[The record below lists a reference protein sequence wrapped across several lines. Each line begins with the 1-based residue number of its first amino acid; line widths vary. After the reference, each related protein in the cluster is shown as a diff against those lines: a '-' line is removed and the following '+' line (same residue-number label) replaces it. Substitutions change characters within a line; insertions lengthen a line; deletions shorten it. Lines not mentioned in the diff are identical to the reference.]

1 MHRRLINE
9 DVDLALLADE
19 TSRFLEN
26 KGFEVVKIET
36 ETGHKIIAGN
46 SPSYKME
53 DMLIT
58 FDGKPEDFTIDLE
71 SAGEKKEDQSSLP
84 VMLATMMGFGYFV
97 LKRMKSDETW
107 IRFKAEFSR
116 QMSLM
121 IANLRFS
128 SHTKEK

>member
-46 SPSYKME
+46 SPNYKME

-107 IRFKAEFSR
+107 VQFKTEFSR

-121 IANLRFS
+121 ISNLRFS

>member
-46 SPSYKME
+46 SPNYKME

-107 IRFKAEFSR
+107 VRFKAEFSR

>member
-9 DVDLALLADE
+9 DIDLALLAE
-19 TSRFLEN
+19 KTARFLED

-36 ETGHKIIAGN
+36 ETGYKIFAEN
-46 SPSYKME
+46 SPNYKME
-53 DMLIT
+53 DMMIT

-71 SAGEKKEDQSSLP
+71 SAGEKKKDQPALP

-107 IRFKAEFSR
+107 VRFKAEFSS

-128 SHTKEK
+128 SHTKEQ

>member
-1 MHRRLINE
+1 MHRRVINE

-19 TSRFLEN
+19 TSRFLED

-36 ETGHKIIAGN
+36 ETGHKIIAVN
-46 SPSYKME
+46 SPNYKME

-71 SAGEKKEDQSSLP
+71 SAGEKKEERSSLP

-107 IRFKAEFSR
+107 VRFKAEFSR